1 MISRNAP
8 PWSVSRGMVAAA
20 LMMADQ
26 KGNIFMKEW
35 TIEQLYDLWRGR
47 GYTKK
52 QAQAKAEKEYKEM
65 HRVKSDLEQHQI
77 MQEMLYN

>member
-1 MISRNAP
+1 M
-8 PWSVSRGMVAAA
+8 
-20 LMMADQ
+20 
-26 KGNIFMKEW
+26 KKEW
-35 TIEQLYDLWRGR
+35 TIEQLYYIWRYQ

-65 HRVKSDLEQHQI
+65 NRIKSDLEQHQI